1 MKVWTIPILYT
12 ICMVLHTPLFAI
24 TVGEH
29 IPDIVPVTVW
39 YIEDTS
45 NALEF
50 DAVINATNRRKQH
63 DEIVYS
69 FFK

>member
-1 MKVWTIPILYT
+1 VKVWTIPMIFT
-12 ICMVLHTPLFAI
+12 IMVICTPPFFAI